1 MSEVLYHGKKYY
13 EADRRAQV
21 ALASAGIYSFRYYPK
36 DRLVIMTD
44 LTVEN
49 FGCEKYYDPVPGRIV
64 EQLVVPEDRKLCE
77 DLFDK
82 IDQGEKRVSTTL
94 RTRQDQ
100 SLLRLTVTITDW
112 DEEGKPQSA
121 IGIVENPDI
130 ETISA
135 EMVRAL
141 SDDYHSIYYILKL
154 FSYWLFK

>member
-82 IDQGEKRVSTTL
+82 IDQAENRIMPIAQINELIRDLSYLPYRVVTQL
-94 RTRQDQ
+94 MGVINNKENFLKYFVPIDQ
-100 SLLRLTVTITDW
+100 Q
-112 DEEGKPQSA
+112 K
-121 IGIVENPDI
+121 
-130 ETISA
+130 
-135 EMVRAL
+135 
-141 SDDYHSIYYILKL
+141 K
-154 FSYWLFK
+154 